1 MKKFLFCVLL
11 SLPSMF
17 LFAQIPDP
25 RPGETAS
32 ADLYVRWAERTI
44 AAGRWSEALQGLE
57 KGADYRDVSSD
68 LSYLLALARNHEG
81 LPRGAVLE
89 ALGWAGEA
97 GRWTRYTRSDCRLL
111 EAEVLVGVRN
121 YAGALKLLRENMQD
135 NDTLVLTLL
144 ALKGLPDIH
153 SFCDVL
159 AQTLSRYPRDPRPVH
174 ILFDYLHEDYI
185 SLRPPAA
192 NELDLAATALERLPY
207 LLEADPEL
215 AWLAAPF
222 IRDSAEARRLVE
234 AYRAKGNPSMESIPA
249 SLNLGII
256 DDFMAVDELFAARN
270 GERSVSYALLDAV
283 WRFLRSAEGR
293 EYYRRNLLKFSGVII
308 LDKDR
313 DGRPESQARYLNGML
328 QSLVQDADQ
337 DGLNELEV
345 SFEAGDFPVY
355 AYASAPLSESA
366 PGTGVFALPRSGE
379 ERRKFTVYWEKYPAV
394 LKTEFNGEIYIPGPG
409 DFLYRPF
416 SFADLPGGP
425 SGFLYPLPEKD
436 YSPLTRRA
444 LVSFA
449 LEIRRPSVEFPGA
462 EERIEL
468 AGSIALNSA
477 EYLDGRMVSETQY
490 SRGRP
495 VQERLDLDLDG
506 RMETRRR
513 FKQDIVREE
522 SLRDDRFP
530 WDVPAIIEYTESDW
544 DGDGIYESAEE
555 YVPGGT
561 VVPSWDMDG
570 DGRRER

>member
-1 MKKFLFCVLL
+1 
-11 SLPSMF
+11 MF

-32 ADLYVRWAERTI
+32 ADLYVQWAERTI
-44 AAGRWSEALQGLE
+44 AGGRWSEALPGLE

-68 LSYLLALARNHEG
+68 LSYLLALARSHEG

-89 ALGWAGEA
+89 ALGWAREA
-97 GRWTRYTRSDCRLL
+97 GRWTRYTRSDCDLL
-111 EAEVLVGVRN
+111 EAEVLVGIRN
-121 YAGALKLLRENMQD
+121 YAGALRLLRENMQD

-153 SFCDVL
+153 SFYDVL
-159 AQTLSRYPRDPRPVH
+159 AQTLSRYPRDPRPVR
-174 ILFDYLHEDYI
+174 ILFDYLQEDYTGPR
-185 SLRPPAA
+185 SPRA
-192 NELDLAATALERLPY
+192 NEADLAALALRRLPY

-234 AYRAKGNPSMESIPA
+234 AYRAKGNPSRESIPV

-256 DDFMAVDELFAARN
+256 DDFTAVDELFAARN
-270 GERSVSYALLDAV
+270 GKRSVSYILLDAV
-283 WRFLRSAEGR
+283 WRLLRSVEGR
-293 EYYRRNLLKFSGVII
+293 EYYRRNLLMFSGVIT

-313 DGRPESQARYLNGML
+313 DGRPEARARYLDGML
-328 QSLVQDADQ
+328 QSFAQDVDQ

-345 SFEAGDFPVY
+345 TFEAGDFP
-355 AYASAPLSESA
+355 ASASVSESA

-379 ERRKFTVYWEKYPAV
+379 DRRKFVVYWEKYPAV
-394 LKTEFNGEIYIPGPG
+394 LRTEFNGELYIPRPG
-409 DFLYRPF
+409 EFLYRPF
-416 SFADLPGGP
+416 RFVDLPGGP
-425 SGFLYPLPEKD
+425 SGLPYPLPEED
-436 YSPLTRRA
+436 YSPLTRRT

-449 LEIRRPSVEFPGA
+449 IEIRRPSVEFPGA

-468 AGSIALNSA
+468 AESIALNSA
-477 EYLDGRMVSETQY
+477 EYLDGRKVSETQY

-506 RMETRRR
+506 RMETLRR
-513 FKQDIVREE
+513 FKQEISREE
-522 SLRDDRFP
+522 ALRDDQFP

-555 YVPGGT
+555 YLPGGT

>member
-11 SLPSMF
+11 SLLCMF

-32 ADLYVRWAERTI
+32 ADLYVQWAERTI
-44 AAGRWSEALQGLE
+44 AAGRWSEVLPGLE

-81 LPRGAVLE
+81 LPKGAVLE
-89 ALGWAGEA
+89 ALGWARET
-97 GRWTRYTRSDCRLL
+97 GRWIRYTRSDCSLL

-144 ALKGLPDIH
+144 ALKGIPDIH

-159 AQTLSRYPRDPRPVH
+159 AQILNRYPRDPRPVH

-185 SLRPPAA
+185 SLRPPVA
-192 NELDLAATALERLPY
+192 NELTLAVLALQRLPY

-215 AWLAAPF
+215 AWLAAPL
-222 IRDSAEARRLVE
+222 IRDSVEARRLVE
-234 AYRAKGNPSMESIPA
+234 AYRAKGNPSRESIPA

-256 DDFMAVDELFAARN
+256 DDFMAVDELFAARS
-270 GERSVSYALLDAV
+270 GKRSVSYALLDAV

-313 DGRPESQARYLNGML
+313 DGRPESQTHYLNGML
-328 QSLVQDADQ
+328 QSFGRDVDQ

-345 SFEAGDFPVY
+345 SFDAGDFP
-355 AYASAPLSESA
+355 AYASVSESA
-366 PGTGVFALPRSGE
+366 PGTGVFALPRSEE
-379 ERRKFTVYWEKYPAV
+379 EREKFVVYWEQYPAV
-394 LKTEFNGEIYIPGPG
+394 SRTEFNGEIYIPRPG

-416 SFADLPGGP
+416 RFADLPGGP
-425 SGFLYPLPEKD
+425 VGLLYPLPEED
-436 YSPLTRRA
+436 YSPLTRRT

-449 LEIRRPSVEFPGA
+449 IEIRRPGVEFPGA

-468 AGSIALNSA
+468 EESIALNSA
-477 EYLDGRMVSETQY
+477 EYLGGRKVSEIQY

-513 FKQDIVREE
+513 FKQELTREE

-530 WDVPAIIEYTESDW
+530 WDIPAIIEYTESDW

-555 YVPGGT
+555 YFPGGT